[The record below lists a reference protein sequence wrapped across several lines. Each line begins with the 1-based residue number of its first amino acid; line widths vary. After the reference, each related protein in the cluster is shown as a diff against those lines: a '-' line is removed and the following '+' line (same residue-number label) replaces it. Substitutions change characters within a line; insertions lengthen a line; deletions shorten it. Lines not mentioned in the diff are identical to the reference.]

1 LLFYAVDG
9 LGLGHVTRMLALA
22 RAVRRLSPGAEI
34 LFLTTSEASHVIYQE
49 GFAALKLPSRT
60 AASSGGLR
68 GGSWLRLT
76 QTVAW
81 NAVAAFDPH
90 CLIVDTFAAGTLQEL
105 LPILRWPLRKV
116 FVFRAQRKERA
127 CDPFLQRTL
136 ELYDL
141 ILVPHAPD
149 SEAVPIPQSTRA
161 VWTGPMLLRDMSELL
176 PRLEARRALGL
187 PLEGEIGLF
196 ALGGGGEPKMDRA
209 RARMRRAAATNPQ
222 TLWVEAAGPLARIEW
237 SGASANDDPMEAMP
251 AHEYSWSGAGGASAG
266 GASASGETERE
277 GRWRTLRG
285 VHPLMIFLR
294 AFDYA
299 VAAAGY
305 NTTHELQAARVP
317 SVLWPFA
324 RALDDQEARAN
335 RLAAAGRALCITQGS
350 GDHGDDQGSEEASLN
365 RGNAKRETAGALR
378 DREMELARA
387 LAELARPEVRRKM
400 SEAMDKAQQKS
411 LSRKNDASASAGEA
425 LWRNGA
431 TIGAEAVLEL
441 LP

>member
-1 LLFYAVDG
+1 MNRPRLLFYAVDG

-127 CDPFLQRTL
+127 TDPFLQRTL

-149 SEAVPIPQSTRA
+149 SEDVPTPQNTRA
-161 VWTGPMLLRDMSELL
+161 VWTGPMLLRDASELL

-187 PLEGEIGLF
+187 PLQGEIGLF
-196 ALGGGGEPKMDRA
+196 APGRKSKRAVYAARRKAAPLGANSSLRESMCQIAWLK
-209 RARMRRAAATNPQ
+209 RRA
-222 TLWVEAAGPLARIEW
+222 
-237 SGASANDDPMEAMP
+237 
-251 AHEYSWSGAGGASAG
+251 
-266 GASASGETERE
+266 
-277 GRWRTLRG
+277 
-285 VHPLMIFLR
+285 
-294 AFDYA
+294 
-299 VAAAGY
+299 
-305 NTTHELQAARVP
+305 
-317 SVLWPFA
+317 
-324 RALDDQEARAN
+324 
-335 RLAAAGRALCITQGS
+335 
-350 GDHGDDQGSEEASLN
+350 
-365 RGNAKRETAGALR
+365 
-378 DREMELARA
+378 
-387 LAELARPEVRRKM
+387 M
-400 SEAMDKAQQKS
+400 S
-411 LSRKNDASASAGEA
+411 
-425 LWRNGA
+425 
-431 TIGAEAVLEL
+431 I
-441 LP
+441 